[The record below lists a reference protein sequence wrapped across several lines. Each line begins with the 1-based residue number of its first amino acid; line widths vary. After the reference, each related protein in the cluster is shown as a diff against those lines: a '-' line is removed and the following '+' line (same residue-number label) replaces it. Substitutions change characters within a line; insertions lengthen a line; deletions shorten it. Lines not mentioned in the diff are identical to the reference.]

1 MSDKMT
7 PIPIHTLLQW
17 ALEEYQTKGTIFGII
32 PHLRCDPE
40 QTAAF
45 LDGALETPIGPAAG
59 PQTQLAQNIVAAYLS
74 GARIFEVKTVQTLD
88 GEDLPVDKPCILA
101 RDEGYNVEWS
111 TELTVEQA
119 RDEYV
124 KAYVLCKL
132 LSKELGL
139 GGQDGFLFNMSVGY
153 DFEGITSPKIDGYL
167 NTMIDCSGT
176 QVWADCATAVKQHL
190 GKLYQVDGGFWAGL
204 SPCVSRSVT
213 LSTLHG
219 CPPQE
224 IERIAAYLL
233 REKDLHTFVKCN
245 PTLLG
250 YETAR
255 QILDDMGYTDVQF
268 GRYHFEHDLQF
279 IDAVPML
286 ERLKAV
292 ADDCGLVFG
301 VKLTNTFPVEV
312 SANQLP
318 GTEMYM
324 SGPALYP
331 LSLTVAEK
339 IACTFDGKLPI
350 SYSGGADALH
360 LAGILDAGIFPVTVS
375 TTLLKPGGYKR
386 LEQMARVPLPCAK
399 TVDAEKI
406 AALVEAA
413 KSDETLRRPVKQT
426 PVPKRSDKV
435 PLLDCFVAHCS
446 DSCPFGQDIP
456 RYLKQAN
463 DGDYAAALR
472 TILEKNPLPNLTGTI
487 CSHHCTAG
495 CARNFY
501 EQAVDIRSVKLVA
514 AQRGWE
520 QVLPRLEP
528 TNSRRDVR
536 IAVIGGGP
544 AGMAVSFLLAREG
557 AKVTIF
563 EKEAALGG
571 IPTHVIPSFRI
582 GQAAIERDAQL
593 LAQMGVSLRLGT
605 PAPYAA
611 ALFTAGFTHVVI
623 AAGASKTGTLP
634 LEGDAPL
641 GGIEFL
647 RRVKA
652 LETFEAKHIV
662 VIGGGNTAM
671 DTARAAKRLGC
682 APHVTI
688 AYRRTAG
695 EMPADAEE
703 LALAQADG
711 VAFATLRAP
720 VSWKD
725 GALTLEVMTLGAPD
739 NSGRRKPEAT
749 GRFETLPCDLL
760 LAATGEQI
768 DGDCLANHGV
778 AVEPN
783 GRPVL
788 QSKTLESTAKHVFLA
803 GDITGGGATIAH
815 AIADAH
821 KVAAAILPPK
831 PARQITTGK
840 RGEAL
845 SRKGVLRE
853 TLPAEVEGSRC
864 LHCNLVCEHCVEVC
878 PNRANVAIPLLS
890 RRQTQVVHVDG
901 MCNECGNCAAF
912 CPYDSAPYREKFTIF
927 STVADFQSSE
937 QSGFVLADHTENLVR
952 VRLDGMV
959 IDTHLHDQSPL
970 PSSVQELIETICED
984 YNYLLY

>member
-7 PIPIHTLLQW
+7 PIPMHILLQG

-40 QTAAF
+40 QAVPF
-45 LDGALETPIGPAAG
+45 LDGAVETPVGPAAG

-88 GEDLPVDKPCILA
+88 GEDLPVEKPCILA
-101 RDEGYNVEWS
+101 KNEGYNVEWS

-153 DFEGITSPKIDGYL
+153 DFEGISSPKIDGYL
-167 NTMIDCSGT
+167 NTMMDCSVT
-176 QVWADCATAVKQHL
+176 PVWTECAAAVKTHL
-190 GKLYQVDGGFWAGL
+190 SLLYQVDGGFWATL

-233 REKDLHTFVKCN
+233 REKGLHTFVKCN

-268 GRYHFEHDLQF
+268 GRHHFEHDLQF
-279 IDAVPML
+279 TDAVPML
-286 ERLKAV
+286 GRLKAI
-292 ADDCGLVFG
+292 ADEKGLVFG
-301 VKLTNTFPVEV
+301 VKLTNTFPVEI

-339 IACTFDGKLPI
+339 ITRSFDGMLPI

-386 LEQMARVPLPCAK
+386 LEQMARCYMPKVEK
-399 TVDAEKI
+399 VDADKI
-406 AALVEAA
+406 AALIQEA
-413 KSDETLRRPVKQT
+413 KTDESLRRPEKQV
-426 PVPKRSDKV
+426 PVPKRKDKV

-446 DSCPFGQDIP
+446 DCCPFGQDIP
-456 RYLKQAN
+456 RYLKQVN

-472 TILEKNPLPNLTGTI
+472 TILEKNPLPNLTGSI

-495 CARNFY
+495 CARNYY
-501 EQAVDIRSVKLVA
+501 ETPVDIRGVKLVA

-528 TNSRRDVR
+528 TGSRRDIRV
-536 IAVIGGGP
+536 AVIGGGP
-544 AGMAVSFLLAREG
+544 AGMATAFLLAREG

-571 IPTHVIPSFRI
+571 VPAHVIPSFRI
-582 GQAAIERDAQL
+582 GREVSEKDAEL
-593 LAQMGVSLRLGT
+593 LAAMGVTLRLNT
-605 PAPYAA
+605 IAPYAA
-611 ALFTAGFTHVVI
+611 ALFTAGFTHVVV
-623 AAGASKTGTLP
+623 AAGASKAGPLP
-634 LEGDAPL
+634 LDGDVPMN
-641 GGIEFL
+641 GIEFL

-652 LETFEAKHIV
+652 LDTFDAKHIV

-671 DTARAAKRLGC
+671 DTARAAKQLGC
-682 APHVTI
+682 EPSVTI

-711 VAFATLRAP
+711 VAFSTLRSP
-720 VSWKD
+720 VSWQN
-725 GALTLEVMTLGAPD
+725 GVLTVEVMTLGATD
-739 NSGRRKPEAT
+739 SSGRRKPEPS

-768 DGDCLANHGV
+768 DGDYLANHGV
-778 AVEPN
+778 AVDPN

-788 QSKTLESTAKHVFLA
+788 QSKTLESTAKHVFLV

-821 KVAAAILPPK
+821 KVSAAILPPK

-890 RRQTQVVHVDG
+890 RRQTQIVHVDG

-912 CPYDSAPYREKFTIF
+912 CPYDSVPYKEKFTIF
-927 STVADFQSSE
+927 STVANFHASE
-937 QSGFVLADHTENLVR
+937 QSGFVLADRRENLVR

-959 IDTHLHDQSPL
+959 IDTRLHDQSPL

>member
-7 PIPIHTLLQW
+7 PIPIQTLLQW

-32 PHLRCDPE
+32 PHLRCDAE
-40 QTAAF
+40 QAVPF
-45 LDGALETPIGPAAG
+45 LDGAVETPVGPAAG

-88 GEDLPVDKPCILA
+88 GEDLPVEKPCILA
-101 RDEGYNVEWS
+101 KSEGYNVEWS

-153 DFEGITSPKIDGYL
+153 DFEGISSPKIDGYL
-167 NTMIDCSGT
+167 NTMTDCSGT
-176 QVWADCATAVKQHL
+176 QVWADCAAAVKSQL
-190 GKLYQVDGGFWAGL
+190 SKLYQVDGDFWATL

-233 REKDLHTFVKCN
+233 REKGLHTFVKCN

-268 GRYHFEHDLQF
+268 GRHHFEHDLQF
-279 IDAVPML
+279 TDAVPML
-286 ERLKAV
+286 RRLKDI
-292 ADDCGLVFG
+292 ADGCGLVFG

-339 IACTFDGKLPI
+339 IARAFDGALPI

-360 LAGILDAGIFPVTVS
+360 LAGILEAGIFPVTVS

-386 LEQMARVPLPCAK
+386 LEQMARTSMPAVEK
-399 TVDAEKI
+399 VDAEKI
-406 AALVEAA
+406 AALVQAA
-413 KSDETLRRPVKQT
+413 KTDDTLRRPIKQAS
-426 PVPKRSDKV
+426 VPKRSDKV

-446 DSCPFGQDIP
+446 DCCPFGQDIP
-456 RYLKQAN
+456 RYLKQVN

-495 CARNFY
+495 CARNY
-501 EQAVDIRSVKLVA
+501 YDAPVDIRGVKLVA
-514 AQRGWE
+514 AEHGWE
-520 QVLPRLEP
+520 LVLPRLEP
-528 TNSRRDVR
+528 QSFRRDIR

-563 EKEAALGG
+563 EKEATLGG
-571 IPTHVIPSFRI
+571 IPAHVIPSFRI
-582 GQAAIERDAQL
+582 GREVIEKDAQL

-605 PAPYAA
+605 TAPYAA
-611 ALFTAGFTHVVI
+611 ALFTAGFTHVVV

-634 LEGDAPL
+634 LDGDTPL

-652 LETFEAKHIV
+652 LETFEAKHVV

-682 APHVTI
+682 EPDVTI
-688 AYRRTAG
+688 AYRRTAI

-711 VAFATLRAP
+711 VDFATLRAP

-725 GALTLEVMTLGAPD
+725 GILTVEIMTLSAAD
-739 NSGRRKPEAT
+739 STGRRKPEPT
-749 GRFETLPCDLL
+749 GQLETLPCDLL

-768 DGDCLANHGV
+768 DGDYLANHGV
-778 AVEPN
+778 AVDPK

-821 KVAAAILPPK
+821 KIAAAILPPK

-853 TLPAEVEGSRC
+853 TLPAEADGGRC

-890 RRQTQVVHVDG
+890 RRQTQIVHVDS

-912 CPYDSAPYREKFTIF
+912 CPYDSAPYKEKFTIF
-927 STVADFQSSE
+927 SSVADFHASE
-937 QSGFVLADHTENLVR
+937 QSGFVLADRRENLVR

-959 IDTHLHDQSPL
+959 IDTWLHDQSPL